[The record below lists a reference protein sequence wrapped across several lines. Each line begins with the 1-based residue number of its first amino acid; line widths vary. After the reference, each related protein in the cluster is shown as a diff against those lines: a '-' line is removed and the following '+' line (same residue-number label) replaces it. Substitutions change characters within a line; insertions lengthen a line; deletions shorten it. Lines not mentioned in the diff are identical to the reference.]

1 MCVCPLCHTCF
12 FVYFCTCIL
21 VCTVPPTFR
30 AMRWSA
36 RDSRGFA
43 VKDCNLSRIRSI
55 LFVVLC
61 MSTGMGWSVG
71 CELSLSC
78 LSVGRS
84 VCLSLFYVARAVACS
99 RGSSRR
105 RTSSTVHDQ
114 LRSFAFIYPLSV
126 SLLFVTTCN
135 VPFGHFPD
143 PFHNFD
149 VLLLSGLEEHP
160 ETSNCMGCSK
170 YIGEVTTVR
179 LTSPKRICVVCIL

>member
-1 MCVCPLCHTCF
+1 
-12 FVYFCTCIL
+12 
-21 VCTVPPTFR
+21 
-30 AMRWSA
+30 MRWTA
-36 RDSRGFA
+36 RDSRGFV

-84 VCLSLFYVARAVACS
+84 VCLSVCRYFMWRGLWLLPAVSCLETGH
-99 RGSSRR
+99 GSSRR
-105 RTSSTVHDQ
+105 RTSSTLHDQ

-143 PFHNFD
+143 PFNNFD

-179 LTSPKRICVVCIL
+179 LTSPKRISVVCIL